1 MQTKIDNQ
9 KEFAVVH
16 VRPGV
21 VDKQHPVGTVAIN
34 LTEAKAGMLVVGYG
48 IQHSKSDKWNAQR
61 GSEVAVGRATKSR
74 KQIRLVCEATRNASR
89 RELLVWALQAVQER
103 GELTRTFKKAL
114 ADSIE
119 RMSHN
124 V

>member
-89 RELLVWALQAVQER
+89 RELLVWALQAVQEH
-103 GELTRTFKKAL
+103 GEVSRTFK
-114 ADSIE
+114 
-119 RMSHN
+119 
-124 V
+124 